1 MFPEVRATSVAQP
14 ATRGWRA
21 RPVEPGYLEYDR
33 LLECQHRI
41 KNHLLLAA
49 GMLELQARQCAD
61 EAARMV
67 ILSAHVRLQAVA
79 RLQSWT
85 EGADD
90 HAMVELE
97 HYLGGYCYDLSEALG
112 LSEPLRGGPRLKVK
126 IASCQA
132 APDRA
137 MTLALIIGE
146 LVTNAVKHA
155 HAGVIA
161 VDWRAERDGWRL
173 VVADDGRGLPSEATV
188 ESGLGSRLLTRMA
201 ATLRG
206 TWDIGTPGHHGAW
219 IALRIAPDVLSQPRP

>member
-1 MFPEVRATSVAQP
+1 MFPETHTASVARP
-14 ATRGWRA
+14 ATNRWRL

-41 KNHLLLAA
+41 KNHLQLAA
-49 GMLELQARQCAD
+49 GMLELQARQCTD
-61 EAARMV
+61 ETARMV

-79 RLQSWT
+79 RLQSWA

-97 HYLGGYCYDLSEALG
+97 HYLGGYCYDLAEALG
-112 LSEPLRGGPRLKVK
+112 LREPVLGAPRLRVK
-126 IASCQA
+126 IAPCEA
-132 APDRA
+132 APERA

-173 VVADDGRGLPSEATV
+173 VVADDGRGLPSEASV
-188 ESGLGSRLLTRMA
+188 ERGLGSKLLTRMA

-206 TWDIGTPGHHGAW
+206 TWDIGAPGHGAW
-219 IALRIAPDVLSQPRP
+219 IALRIASGVLDQPRP